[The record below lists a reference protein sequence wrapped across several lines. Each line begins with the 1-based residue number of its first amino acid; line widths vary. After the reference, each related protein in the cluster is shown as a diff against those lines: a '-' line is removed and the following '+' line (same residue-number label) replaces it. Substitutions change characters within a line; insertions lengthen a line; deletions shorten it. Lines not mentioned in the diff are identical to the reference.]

1 MGFQCLA
8 NVGFV
13 RTLSVVGLLGLACGC
28 SDSGPVP
35 TVAVTGTV
43 KLSDGTPLEGGRI
56 LFRPDKDAKYSAR
69 GAIGTGGV
77 FELTTFERGDGAIAG
92 SHRVMVSPPV
102 DRDLMDEP
110 VSERERTIIQIDRS
124 YQHPRTTPLV
134 VTVTSDGSSDNHFD
148 LIVEPPTVKKRR

>member
-1 MGFQCLA
+1 MSMLYLGL
-8 NVGFV
+8 V
-13 RTLSVVGLLGLACGC
+13 RILSVVGLLGLLCGC

-43 KLSDGTPLEGGRI
+43 KLSDGTPLKGGRI
-56 LFRPDKDAKYSAR
+56 LFRPDQESSYSAR
-69 GAIGTGGV
+69 GVIGTGGE

-92 SHRVMVSPPV
+92 SHHVMVSPPV
-102 DRDLMDEP
+102 SRELMDEP
-110 VSERERTIIQIDRS
+110 VSESERTIIQIDRS

-148 LIVEPPTVKKRR
+148 LVVEPPSKRKRK